1 MFPFS
6 RKKADVLKHWIAF
19 IDGFET
25 SPLEFY
31 DTVAKKLAE
40 KQIPSM
46 EITRLELPE
55 GGLLSEN
62 RIYLRMLR
70 ERLVFDVCAAKFGT
84 GFFFSCRSSEI
95 PVVVNLWSI
104 LILLGLT
111 WLAAGVSFALLYDW
125 TRSVF
130 ISVLIIVTAL
140 AFGIYLLRNIASFGL
155 RNLDTILTRLPIF
168 GSVYERF
175 FRKETYYRIDS
186 RLCYVDI
193 VPRIVKKVAED
204 IAASNGV
211 RLERQFEHA
220 PIIGELYRPV
230 SASELKPVSPG
241 TPS

>member
-19 IDGFET
+19 IDSFET

-31 DTVAKKLAE
+31 DTVAKKLTV

-95 PVVVNLWSI
+95 PVAVSLWSV

-111 WLAAGVSFALLYDW
+111 AAAAIASFTYLYQS
-125 TRSVF
+125 TRSVVA
-130 ISVLIIVTAL
+130 SVVIIVAAL
-140 AFGIYLLRNIASFGL
+140 ALCVFLLRSIANFGFH
-155 RNLDTILTRLPIF
+155 NLDTLLCRIPVF

-193 VPRIVKKVAED
+193 VPRIVKQVAED

-220 PIIGELYRPV
+220 PILGELYRPV
-230 SASELKPVSPG
+230 SAPEPKPVSPS